1 MVHVTNTPTFLA
13 FLTFLAPVGAEAL
26 APPPSTVAELARD
39 TTFAVSPGERL
50 ALRGLAGSVE
60 VTGWDRDE
68 VWVRTNTDDELGVA
82 VRRADGAIQ
91 IRPEQGGEEKGR
103 FFVSVPV
110 WMELDVEGSE
120 LDVSVVGMRAPTMVR
135 TGEGDVEVIEAEG
148 GVAARSVEGTVTVV
162 DVVGPVVAASGDDD
176 VIVRRVRGSVL
187 AQTVDGDVTLED
199 VTASELEGS
208 TVDGDVFFSGPLA
221 SDGQYRLVTH
231 DGDVVVQLDPDV
243 GASVVVST
251 FDGDFASDFPVT
263 MERFSAGQE
272 LRFTLGGGGA
282 QLTLEAF
289 DGSIQVRSR

>member
-1 MVHVTNTPTFLA
+1 
-13 FLTFLAPVGAEAL
+13 
-26 APPPSTVAELARD
+26 
-39 TTFAVSPGERL
+39 
-50 ALRGLAGSVE
+50 
-60 VTGWDRDE
+60 
-68 VWVRTNTDDELGVA
+68 
-82 VRRADGAIQ
+82 
-91 IRPEQGGEEKGR
+91 
-103 FFVSVPV
+103 
-110 WMELDVEGSE
+110 
-120 LDVSVVGMRAPTMVR
+120 MVR